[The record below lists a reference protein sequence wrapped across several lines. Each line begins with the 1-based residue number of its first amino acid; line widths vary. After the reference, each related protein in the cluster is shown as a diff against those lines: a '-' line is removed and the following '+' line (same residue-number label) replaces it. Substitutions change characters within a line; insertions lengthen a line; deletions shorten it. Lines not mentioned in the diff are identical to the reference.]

1 MTQNKFTVQDSFTL
15 FDKILTQDSDLYM
28 ASLYVDALF
37 TNSPLDET
45 IDICIKKLFL
55 NPEAL
60 VKGISRNGF
69 RDLLNMATKEL
80 RFKNK
85 FYIHVDGVAMGFPLG
100 PILGNIFLSHHE
112 KN

>member
-1 MTQNKFTVQDSFTL
+1 
-15 FDKILTQDSDLYM
+15 M

-37 TNSPLDET
+37 TNIPLDET
-45 IDICIKKLFL
+45 IDICIKKLFQNL
-55 NPEAL
+55 EAL
-60 VKGISRNGF
+60 VKGISKNDF

-80 RFKNK
+80 RFNNK

-100 PILGNIFLSHHE
+100 PILGKILLSHHE